1 MSPKASDWF
10 RMESGKRE
18 HADLSRESASISKRL
33 PWLLCIGG
41 VGRFGVAQLLTGHG
55 GTFRHTFGE
64 FGETF
69 VMWALLICSVWLL
82 VDFFR
87 SRTVRARLHVLY
99 VELSATGH
107 SYDHATHQWAR
118 EDSNGAT

>member
-1 MSPKASDWF
+1 MSQKAPDWF
-10 RMESGKRE
+10 RSESGKRE
-18 HADLSRESASISKRL
+18 YAALSGESAAIGKRL

-41 VGRFGVAQLLTGHG
+41 AGLFGVAQLLNGRG
-55 GTFRHTFGE
+55 DAFRHTFGE

-69 VMWALLICSVWLL
+69 VMWALLICSAWLL

-87 SRTVRARLHVLY
+87 GRTVRARLHVLY
-99 VELSATGH
+99 VELSESGH
-107 SYDHATHQWAR
+107 SYSPAAGQWVR